1 MFAVLHIADFSLHA
15 VLRNEPDTVSRPAA
29 LFDSTRKKSLVL
41 ATNPAARAS
50 GVYLGMTAPQA
61 VARCA
66 SLLIRTP
73 QPEAEVE
80 ASRVLLATG
89 FTLSPSI
96 EETEPG
102 VCTINLQGLDTAQ
115 HISRITEAVSQLNN
129 FGLPATAGIA
139 RMPLLALYAARV
151 AEVERVIPNAP
162 CPTNTTERRIKD
174 NPPYPAAHQPS
185 SYPILKISDEDSF
198 LAPLPLSTAAPSPE
212 LADIFANWGLRTLGD
227 FTRLSRDEIIHRFGA
242 EGLAFWTRANGGE
255 IRPLKLVT
263 PPQTFSAEFE
273 FEESVETLEPLL
285 FLLRRFLDRL
295 TLELRAAQFVA
306 VEIEFTLRLEDDT
319 QHARRFRLPE
329 PTGDVEILFRTL
341 HTHLESVQT
350 ASTIVAVQ
358 LRLIPARPLVRQQGL
373 FETGLR
379 DPHGFA
385 ETLARV
391 SAIVGMDKIGTPR
404 LEDSYRP
411 DAVKLVSP
419 LAVVAPAAISTVH
432 PSIGLPLRR
441 FRPPLPL
448 KLEFTGR
455 QPTYLWAEPF
465 HGAIEAIL
473 GSWPSNGDWWQP
485 DHAWARTEWD
495 IALTGGGLYRL
506 IQINAAF
513 FIEGEYD

>member
-1 MFAVLHIADFSLHA
+1 MFAVLHIADFALHA
-15 VLRNEPDTVSRPAA
+15 VLRNEPDTAGRPAA
-29 LFDSTRKKSLVL
+29 LFDGTRKKSLVL
-41 ATNPAARAS
+41 AANPAARVA
-50 GVYLGMTAPQA
+50 GVCLGMTAPQA

-73 QPEAEVE
+73 QAEAEVE

-102 VCTINLQGLDTAQ
+102 VCTIDLQGLDTTQ
-115 HISRITEAVSQLNN
+115 HITRATEAVAQLNH
-129 FGLPATAGIA
+129 FALPATVGIA
-139 RMPLLALYAARV
+139 RTPLLALYAARTAKTV
-151 AEVERVIPNAP
+151 L
-162 CPTNTTERRIKD
+162 RI
-174 NPPYPAAHQPS
+174 N
-185 SYPILKISDEDSF
+185 DEETF
-198 LAPLPLSTAAPSPE
+198 LAPLPLSTATPSSE
-212 LADIFANWGLRTLGD
+212 LAEIFANWGLRTLGD
-227 FTRLSRDEIIHRFGA
+227 FAALPRDEIIRRFGA
-242 EGLAFWTRANGGE
+242 EGLTFWKRATGGSE
-255 IRPLKLVT
+255 RPLKLVA

-273 FEESVETLEPLL
+273 FEDAVETLEPLL

-295 TLELRAAQFVA
+295 TLELRATQFVA
-306 VEIEFTLRLEDDT
+306 VEIEFLLQLEDET
-319 QHARRFRLPE
+319 RHARRFRLPE
-329 PTGDVEILFRTL
+329 PTGEVEILFRTL

-350 ASTIVAVQ
+350 ASAIAAVQ

-391 SAIVGMDKIGTPR
+391 SAIVGMDEIGTPQ
-404 LEDSYRP
+404 LEDSHRP
-411 DAVKLVSP
+411 DAVKLLSP
-419 LAVVAPAAISTVH
+419 LSVVAPAVNSAVH
-432 PSIGLPLRR
+432 PPIGLPLRR
-441 FRPPLPL
+441 FRPPLPV

-465 HGAIEAIL
+465 HGAIDAVI

-485 DHAWARTEWD
+485 DRAWARTEWD
-495 IALTGGGLYRL
+495 IALAGGGLYRL
-506 IQINAAF
+506 IQINSAF